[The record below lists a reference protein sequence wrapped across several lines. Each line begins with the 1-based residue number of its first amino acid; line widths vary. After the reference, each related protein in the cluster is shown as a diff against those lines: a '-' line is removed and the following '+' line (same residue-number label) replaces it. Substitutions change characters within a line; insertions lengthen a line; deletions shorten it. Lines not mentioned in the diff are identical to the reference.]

1 MNEKN
6 ELSPT
11 TKPNSPN
18 IWPIIA
24 ISVASFALIQARNYR
39 AALLFYQKTG
49 GGGLNIFKN
58 QPDGHSKRFFA
69 IDYHP
74 ILNKETKKYEWR
86 LHYHR
91 GESAKEMK
99 KHRPYDSI

>member
-6 ELSPT
+6 EQVPSTIANTPT
-11 TKPNSPN
+11 
-18 IWPIIA
+18 IWSILT
-24 ISVASFALIQARNYR
+24 ISLASFALIQARNYR
-39 AALLFYQKTG
+39 AALLFYKKTG

-58 QPDGHSKRFFA
+58 LPDGQSKRFFA

-74 ILNKETKKYEWR
+74 IWNKESKVYEWR

-91 GESAKEMK
+91 GDNTKEMK